1 MLSIK
6 RSEKVIFI
14 NKLTKEFA
22 FELAAHSYLLKFM
35 SYKDIISEAL
45 HRCRTYA
52 SKSRVFNFLVCLIL
66 SYIHRERI

>member
-52 SKSRVFNFLVCLIL
+52 SK
-66 SYIHRERI
+66 